1 MKFTAIFFLS
11 LFGLAAMATADAGE
25 CRADGKSIESAI
37 VARTGTPATEF
48 AICAISNTS
57 ASSKAGYV
65 ETTVQYAE
73 GGKYFCMRSPVDVRV
88 TVKGECE

>member
-1 MKFTAIFFLS
+1 MKFTAIFFFS
-11 LFGLAAMATADAGE
+11 LFSLAAMAAADAGE

-48 AICAISNTS
+48 AICAISDTS
-57 ASSKAGYV
+57 ASIKAGYV

-73 GGKYFCMRSPVDVRV
+73 GGKSFCMRSPVDVRV
-88 TVKGECE
+88 TVKGECK